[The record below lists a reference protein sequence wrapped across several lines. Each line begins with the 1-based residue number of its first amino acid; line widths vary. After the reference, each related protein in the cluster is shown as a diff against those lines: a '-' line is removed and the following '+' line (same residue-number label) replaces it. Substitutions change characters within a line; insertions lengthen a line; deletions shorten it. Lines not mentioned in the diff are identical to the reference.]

1 MESFTCSKLI
11 SCHSLATII
20 TLLYFCTIA
29 TTMCLTAGL
38 LEQRMIKSNASDFIK
53 TSCGVARYPDIC
65 YETLSS
71 YARIIQTSPK
81 EFANAA
87 LSVSLKEVQPTSASV
102 LKLSKGHDLRPRE
115 VGAVK
120 DCVENMRDSIH
131 ELQQSLIAM
140 KDLVH
145 YLGPEFEFQMS
156 NVMTW
161 VSAALTNEDTC
172 MDNFEGNGFNGEVK
186 STGRGY
192 VSQLTSNALD
202 FSEALEQNL
211 KNRSIVKV

>member
-1 MESFTCSKLI
+1 MESFTCSKLV
-11 SCHSLATII
+11 SCHGLPTII

-29 TTMCLTAGL
+29 TTLCLAARL
-38 LEQRMIKSNASDFIK
+38 PEQRMSKSNTSDFIK
-53 TSCGVARYPDIC
+53 TSCGVTRYPDIC

-71 YARIIQTSPK
+71 YARTIQTSPK
-81 EFANAA
+81 ELANAA
-87 LSVSLKEVQPTSASV
+87 LSVSLKEAQSTSASV

-115 VGAVK
+115 AGAVK
-120 DCVENMRDSIH
+120 DCVENMRDSID

-140 KDLVH
+140 KDLH
-145 YLGPEFEFQMS
+145 YLGPEFELQMS

-186 STGRGY
+186 STVRGY
-192 VSQLTSNALD
+192 IIRVSQLTSNAL
-202 FSEALEQNL
+202 ALINQL
-211 KNRSIVKV
+211 R